1 MVGQWCISG
10 LLQSTT
16 TDYSQNKLAG
26 RVNCRLGENVLAV
39 RVVSNLVQDVL
50 CLSKMFVINGYKGR
64 IEQQQQQTYNK
75 QISG

>member
-26 RVNCRLGENVLAV
+26 RVNCTLGENVLAV

-50 CLSKMFVINGYKGR
+50 SQKCLLSMAIK
-64 IEQQQQQTYNK
+64 EE
-75 QISG
+75 